1 MAQYRV
7 NWGEAPGKDRGD
19 PRLEQAPQE
28 EVLTLTPGGW
38 VPHPLLPSPSYSTPR
53 GGAQH
58 ALRSSHSYPAT
69 CPTCTLHSSHNYPAA
84 CPTCTHISPAPVQ
97 TPHLSQ
103 VQQLKVCQQ
112 RLLRP
117 GPSAWRTTASF
128 VGGLICATSYV
139 RLLCDSNLQ
148 QLIDSLYDKQE
159 FRQLPI
165 DAVRSVVVGQ
175 RCKLGSCSDLF
186 YCQEPGDS
194 VDAYL
199 SRCCAL
205 AAECNFHCPECDNSL
220 TEYVLSR
227 KVIMVLSNIS

>member
-103 VQQLKVCQQ
+103 ESEEADDEIVCAAMVAAAADATMDGVGRVVDLLCVEKEALRDEDY
-112 RLLRP
+112 RLLHECVANIGWGEQDSEP
-117 GPSAWRTTASF
+117 PSLRLYFRMRRHLSCQGDI
-128 VGGLICATSYV
+128 VLYETSY
-139 RLLCDSNLQ
+139 SG
-148 QLIDSLYDKQE
+148 
-159 FRQLPI
+159 P
-165 DAVRSVVVGQ
+165 
-175 RCKLGSCSDLF
+175 
-186 YCQEPGDS
+186 
-194 VDAYL
+194 
-199 SRCCAL
+199 
-205 AAECNFHCPECDNSL
+205 
-220 TEYVLSR
+220 
-227 KVIMVLSNIS
+227 